1 MNHIEQWIEHLSNP
15 QAALGGLAICPFA
28 KQSKYQIIE
37 TKDNFIDIPQEDFE
51 LIMFKLDKEISIE
64 KLYRLCDFL
73 NVSFPKFVFLPDH
86 RDKNTNIQGVSTNN
100 GQFNL
105 ILCQT
110 REKLIKAR
118 KQLNKTNYYSYWDI
132 DYLKEILGSDYG
144 NLD

>member
-1 MNHIEQWIEHLSNP
+1 
-15 QAALGGLAICPFA
+15 
-28 KQSKYQIIE
+28 
-37 TKDNFIDIPQEDFE
+37 
-51 LIMFKLDKEISIE
+51 MFKLDKEISIE

-110 REKLIKAR
+110 RKKLIKAR